1 MARPVHGELFRRA
14 LAGVCTPVTVVTTY
28 EAGRPYGT
36 TVSAFSSLSLDP
48 PLVLVSL
55 ARTSD
60 LLAALERTSRF
71 GVNVLAQPQQD
82 LAVKFSRKGPGKFDG
97 AAWSISEGVPRLD
110 GAGSWLACRCDGR
123 VAAGDH
129 VITIGLV
136 EHVET
141 VPSEPLLYRNRAF
154 GTLRLFDS

>member
-1 MARPVHGELFRRA
+1 MNADSFRRT

-28 EAGRPYGT
+28 EAGRPHGT

-60 LLAALERTSRF
+60 LLAVLERTSRF
-71 GVNVLAQPQQD
+71 GVNVLAGPQQD
-82 LAVKFSRKGPGKFDG
+82 LAVNFSRKGPGKFDG
-97 AAWSISEGVPRLD
+97 AAWYLSEGVPRFD
-110 GAGSWLACRCDGR
+110 GVGSWLACRCHGR

-129 VITIGLV
+129 IITMGLV

-154 GTLRLFDS
+154 GTLRVFDS